1 MKSKIFAVVMA
12 AMLMLA
18 LPALAWANPSPAAN
32 NVVEGANG
40 TTLVISGGGVVES
53 AVATSEK
60 ASNVPAGADVLAS
73 YEITGELAD
82 GETMNLTFNVGS
94 QYAGYTVYVY
104 IQHSDGATEVKTAT
118 VGADGTITITI
129 DKLSIFSLVLGEAGA
144 GTVPGAGSD
153 NGSTSPKTGVDMTG
167 VAAGTVAA
175 IAAAGA
181 VTVALRRKT
190 NE

>member
-18 LPALAWANPSPAAN
+18 LPALAWANPSAEASE
-32 NVVEGANG
+32 VVLGDNG
-40 TTLVISGGGVVES
+40 TALSISGTAHVKT
-53 AVATSEK
+53 VAPTSEK
-60 ASNVPAGADVLAS
+60 ASNVPAGTDVLAS
-73 YEITGELAD
+73 YEITG
-82 GETMNLTFNVGS
+82 TMEKGQTLNLTFMVGT

-104 IQHSDGATEVKTAT
+104 IQHNDGATEVKTAT
-118 VGADGTITITI
+118 VGADGTITISV

-144 GTVPGAGSD
+144 GTVPGAGAD